1 MNAEIWRSEIALY
14 GFMIMNVLA
23 VASCLGWAYRRGH
36 LSGLDDAAVLENLEL
51 TDPAATTS
59 KENGNVQ

>member
-14 GFMIMNVLA
+14 GFMILNVLA

-36 LSGLDDAAVLENLEL
+36 LSDLDDTMMKSLDL
-51 TDPAATTS
+51 PSTTAPSS
-59 KENGNVQ
+59 KENGNG

>member
-36 LSGLDDAAVLENLEL
+36 LTGLDDAAVLKTLDL
-51 TDPAATTS
+51 TDPPAATS
-59 KENGNVQ
+59 KENGNG